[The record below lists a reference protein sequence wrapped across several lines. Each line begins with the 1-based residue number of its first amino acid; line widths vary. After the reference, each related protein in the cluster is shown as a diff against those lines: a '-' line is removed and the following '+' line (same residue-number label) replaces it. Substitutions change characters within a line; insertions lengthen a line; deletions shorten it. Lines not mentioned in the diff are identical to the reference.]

1 MKILKNINV
10 LYFIFL
16 ISIINIGW
24 YVYYNKYNSIL
35 FFAVCCLVTYL
46 INKNMIIVLGVSII
60 IINILNC
67 LNLVKEGLEGFEE
80 PIENVESN
88 ESIEE
93 IEAKIRST
101 MDTISKLDKNADLDL
116 DVDMPN
122 VMDNVSLGK
131 ELSKILD
138 SYENIKDINE
148 DEDEES
154 AYMQDKTIIKKLKKL
169 NPVIM
174 ETLMKMTSR
183 DIEAMNKS
191 INNVKNETILDP

>member
-10 LYFIFL
+10 LYFVFL

-60 IINILNC
+60 IINILNS
-67 LNLVKEGLEGFEE
+67 LNLVKEGLGLEGFEE

-93 IEAKIRST
+93 IQAKIRST
-101 MDTISKLDKNADLDL
+101 MDKISKLEKNTEVDL
-116 DVDMPN
+116 DVDIDMPN
-122 VMDNVSLGK
+122 VMDNASLGK
-131 ELSKILD
+131 KLSKLLD
-138 SYENIKDINE
+138 GYEDIE

-154 AYMQDKTIIKKLKKL
+154 AYMQDKTILKKLKKL

-174 ETLMKMTSR
+174 DTLMNMTTK
-183 DIEAMNKS
+183 DIEVLNKS
-191 INNVKNETILDP
+191 INNVKNDTILDP